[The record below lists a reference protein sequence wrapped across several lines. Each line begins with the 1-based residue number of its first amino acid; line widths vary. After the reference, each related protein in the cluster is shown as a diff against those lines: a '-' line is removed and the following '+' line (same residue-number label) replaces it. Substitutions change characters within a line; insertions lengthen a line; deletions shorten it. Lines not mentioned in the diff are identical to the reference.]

1 MEKVIIIGAGPA
13 GLSTAY
19 KLLKSGKSIEVLI
32 LESSQY
38 TGGISRTHIFEN
50 NHMDLGGHRFFT
62 KSSEVMDLWTEIMP
76 LQGKPAKDDTALGR
90 TPKLKEQGPD
100 PEKTDKVFLRRRRIS
115 RIFFL
120 KKFFDYPLSIKFKT
134 FANMGLARTLKA
146 GFGYVWASIFKRKE
160 KNLEDFYINRFG
172 KPLYEMFFEGYT
184 QKVWGIHPS
193 QISPDWGAQ
202 RVKGLSLFKA
212 LFNIITKAFKK
223 PGNVETSLIEEFFY
237 PAKGPGSLYT
247 YMLHSI
253 ASLGGVIK
261 HNHTVTKLNFTD
273 NKTAK
278 VTAEC
283 EDGTLAEFTASAVF
297 SSMPIK
303 DLTQALGSIVP
314 EKTNEIAVNLP

>member
-76 LQGKPAKDDTALGR
+76 LQGKPSKDDTALGR
-90 TPKLKEQGPD
+90 TPELNEQWPD

-160 KNLEDFYINRFG
+160 KTLEDFYINRFG

-223 PGNVETSLIEEFFY
+223 PGNVETSLIEE
-237 PAKGPGSLYT
+237 
-247 YMLHSI
+247 
-253 ASLGGVIK
+253 
-261 HNHTVTKLNFTD
+261 
-273 NKTAK
+273 
-278 VTAEC
+278 
-283 EDGTLAEFTASAVF
+283 VF
-297 SSMPIK
+297 
-303 DLTQALGSIVP
+303 
-314 EKTNEIAVNLP
+314 